1 MTKEQTR
8 NKNDKRISKTNKKG
22 TSKMKNIV
30 TEI

>member
-8 NKNDKRISKTNKKG
+8 NKNDKRISKTKKG